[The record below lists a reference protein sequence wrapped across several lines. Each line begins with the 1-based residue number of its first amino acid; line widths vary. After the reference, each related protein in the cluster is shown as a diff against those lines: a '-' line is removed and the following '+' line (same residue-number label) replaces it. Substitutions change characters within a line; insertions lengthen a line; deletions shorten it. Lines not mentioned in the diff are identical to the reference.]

1 MDNPTDH
8 DFRPMPH
15 NPQFCT
21 FFGCMKNQSQHA
33 DAVDRGSLSLGQL
46 DGHGL
51 ARLRE
56 VVLGVIDDGRL
67 CELETCTL
75 RHPWRCFE
83 FHVPE
88 RPDEINQRL
97 DFCDEIQ
104 RRIAEEAK

>member
-56 VVLGVIDDGRL
+56 IV
-67 CELETCTL
+67 LETIDAGDPADKQ
-75 RHPWRCFE
+75 PWALYE
-83 FHVPE
+83 HDDSNGPE
-88 RPDEINQRL
+88 WTEADANEQRL
-97 DFCDEIQ
+97 RFADQIA
-104 RRIAEEAK
+104 RRIAEDAK